1 MSHRSPP
8 KFAMNSSGS
17 VLTKQ
22 NPFPPAP
29 KVRTAH
35 YHPSSNQP
43 LSKKEKKTTQSL
55 VRLNQRSRTKL
66 HNLNRESQQLSKKH
80 DRFSSI
86 DGQPVLKESQASTV
100 FEFCP
105 DRNTASSDMDEP
117 KQSGK
122 MGNSSVSQ
130 VQGCQEDSLL
140 AKYVERFRHGR
151 PQSREERHQVASAS
165 GEEQAPFWWMS
176 HSSLS
181 SSTPT
186 KTADEDVI
194 QLLKEDQDAA
204 LYDPSAQRDHN
215 RSPSPYRGSNSLL
228 SDTSQ
233 GEFDD
238 REILHLQ
245 EKASRLLLR
254 GECSVSDGSVPVS
267 SEGLGCS
274 DFSSPIS
281 IDEPVKQPLIPSLF
295 KNTTAKASSDSAH
308 GVSFQKSVMP
318 SLVPPTRPEED
329 ILFQWR
335 LRRKMEQARERPLS
349 VQASSPH
356 AFGWQS
362 TRLSY
367 SSISEQAYKEQQGTQ
382 PPQFSQRDTH
392 SHITA
397 AQPETTEA
405 QRFCPPAPGP
415 SLFPTINVSGSV
427 PQPQSIAHV
436 PSHMHFLC
444 DVLPCP
450 IQSSHA
456 KVHQS
461 ISQRLDESQT
471 KVLHKKTQVPESL
484 GELTLC
490 ERMSLTLPAPSE
502 REWPDHQKMSEKSK
516 KKKMGMKQSEVNGK
530 EEAALARKQKKS
542 ARNSSHQKLPKKVT
556 SCKEQ
561 QQPERRQELP
571 SESCAGD
578 HEPPPSPIRNALG
591 QVVSEVLFPTVDSS
605 SPKKIP
611 VSSDSPSCT
620 VSAPSPPPIP
630 PSNALNSMEVI
641 SQLLQEAEDSD
652 EKEFGDD
659 PLLQVLRKQRKWVK
673 EQISEVDSILN
684 EFVEDQQV
692 T

>member
-8 KFAMNSSGS
+8 KVAMNSSGP
-17 VLTKQ
+17 VFTKQ

-43 LSKKEKKTTQSL
+43 LSKKEKKTTLSP

-100 FEFCP
+100 FEFSP

-130 VQGCQEDSLL
+130 VQGGQEDSVL

-186 KTADEDVI
+186 KTTDEDVI
-194 QLLKEDQDAA
+194 QLLKEDQDPA
-204 LYDPSAQRDHN
+204 LYDPSARRDHN

-228 SDTSQ
+228 HDMSQ

-295 KNTTAKASSDSAH
+295 KNTT
-308 GVSFQKSVMP
+308 
-318 SLVPPTRPEED
+318 EED

-349 VQASSPH
+349 VQASSPR
-356 AFGWQS
+356 AFGWQA

-367 SSISEQAYKEQQGTQ
+367 PSISEQAYKEQQGTQ

-405 QRFCPPAPGP
+405 QRFCPPAPDP

-471 KVLHKKTQVPESL
+471 KVVHKKTQVPESL

-502 REWPDHQKMSEKSK
+502 REWPDHQKMSEKNK
-516 KKKMGMKQSEVNGK
+516 KKKTGMKQSEVNGK
-530 EEAALARKQKKS
+530 EEAALARQQKKS
-542 ARNSSHQKLPKKVT
+542 ARNSLHQKLPKNVT

-578 HEPPPSPIRNALG
+578 HEPPPSAIRNALG

-605 SPKKIP
+605 SPKRIP

-630 PSNALNSMEVI
+630 PSTALNSMEVI

-684 EFVEDQQV
+684 EFVEEQQV